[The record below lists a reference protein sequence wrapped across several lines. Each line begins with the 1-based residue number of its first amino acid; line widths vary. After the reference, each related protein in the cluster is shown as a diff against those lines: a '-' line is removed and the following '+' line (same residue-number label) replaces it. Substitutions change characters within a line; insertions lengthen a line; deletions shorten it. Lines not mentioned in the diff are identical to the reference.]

1 MKKKEVKVKNQ
12 PGIYKVLRFGPAKY
26 KWVDTGRYRALRRIN
41 GANGKPKKDQA
52 VFDNFEDA
60 QAFRRGAIPKPGA
73 PVLGRSQLG
82 SMFSHQDE
90 RASGARGAGFTFRQ
104 LVDEWKAFHYL
115 QIDYATKQTYDKRL
129 PHLEVM
135 MDVPVESLTPESMDQ
150 LVKYWVKDH
159 PKKRKRHNFDK
170 ELDLIKVVLNFY
182 RRRKNPQ
189 FVIPIF
195 TEHYKAAQLIRGA
208 MQPVRSLTQKDLSR
222 FLKALK
228 EQKNPLYFPLALTQF
243 CLGLRIGEACG
254 LHWKDI
260 DLENKIIKIESTI
273 VWDHENWQPRIKPS
287 PKNGKARILVL
298 PDVLIHELAILKA
311 KRTFQTDLVFHHDD
325 GTPLIRKSIGQAYN
339 RTLKLIGVDYVRGTH
354 LLRKTSAT
362 QANRVTGDFYAVSR
376 LLDHSTPDV
385 TMRYVEEVDDQK
397 RKVAEALNQVAKA
410 ALAEQPSPEGAA
422 AKANDAVA
430 MSEKESSC
438 AEVKDA
444 SVPQNPPAQV
454 LSIFDFQKLR
464 KINGNRRFGL
474 LILQSRAR
482 VLAVAARVRLRSKS
496 AGLHPLGEA
505 QHESFS

>member
-12 PGIYKVLRFGPAKY
+12 PGIYKVLQFDPAKN

-41 GANGKPKKDQA
+41 GADGKPKKDQA

-60 QAFRRGAIPKPGA
+60 QAFRRGALPKPGA
-73 PVLGRSQLG
+73 PVLSYSRSK
-82 SMFSHQDE
+82 SMISYSEEH
-90 RASGARGAGFTFRQ
+90 ASNVRGAGLTFRQ

-115 QIDYATKQTYDKRL
+115 RIDYATKQTYDKRL

-159 PKKRKRHNFDK
+159 PKKRKRFNFDK

-195 TEHYKAAQLIRGA
+195 TEHYKAAHLIRDA
-208 MQPVRSLTQKDLSR
+208 KQPVRSLTQKDLSR

-228 EQKNPLYFPLALTQF
+228 EQKNPRYFPLALTQF

-273 VWDHENWQPRIKPS
+273 VWDHENWQPRVKPS

-298 PDVLIHELAILKA
+298 PDVLIQELAILKA

-325 GTPLIRKSIGQAYN
+325 GSPLIRKSIGQAYN
-339 RTLKLIGVDYVRGTH
+339 RTLKMIGVDYVRGTH
-354 LLRKTSAT
+354 LLRKTAAT
-362 QANRVTGDFYAVSR
+362 QANRATGDFYAVSR
-376 LLDHSTPDV
+376 LLDHATPDV

-397 RKVAEALNQVAKA
+397 RKVAEALNEVAKA
-410 ALAEQPSPEGAA
+410 ALLDQPSPQGAA
-422 AKANDAVA
+422 EKAANDAVA
-430 MSEKESSC
+430 MIRDEAACE
-438 AEVKDA
+438 EVKETN
-444 SVPQNPPAQV
+444 VPQNPPARV
-454 LSIFDFQKLR
+454 LSIFDFQKTR
-464 KINGNRRFGL
+464 KIR
-474 LILQSRAR
+474 
-482 VLAVAARVRLRSKS
+482 
-496 AGLHPLGEA
+496 
-505 QHESFS
+505 